1 MRKRKAKSAPVSL
14 LVDLALVFIG
24 LAGGVAVG
32 SGLVAFLTVLDIVP
46 RLTVLTDSRR
56 QVRLYEIAFVMG
68 AVVFTWVDFR
78 EWAVF
83 FPPISTVGIGLL
95 SGVFIGLLAA
105 ALTEVVNVLPILAKR
120 IGMEPKVFWL
130 LLAMMLGKVVGS
142 LFQWI
147 VFVSD

>member
-1 MRKRKAKSAPVSL
+1 MSL
-14 LVDLALVFIG
+14 LVDLALIFIG

-46 RLTVLTDSRR
+46 RLTVLTNSRT
-56 QVRLYEIAFVMG
+56 QVHLYEIAFVVG

-78 EWAVF
+78 EWVAF
-83 FPPISTVGIGLL
+83 FPPVSTVWMGLL
-95 SGVFIGLLAA
+95 SGVFVGLLAA

-120 IGMEPKVFWL
+120 IGMEPRIFWL

-147 VFVSD
+147 VFISD

>member
-1 MRKRKAKSAPVSL
+1 MFL

-24 LAGGVAVG
+24 LAGGVVVG
-32 SGLVAFLTVLDIVP
+32 GGLVAFLTVLDIVP
-46 RLTVLTDSRR
+46 RLTVLTDSRQ
-56 QVRLYEIAFVMG
+56 QVRLYEIAFVLG
-68 AVVFTWVDFR
+68 AVVFTWMDFR

-83 FPPISTVGIGLL
+83 LPPISTVAIGLL
-95 SGVFIGLLAA
+95 SGVFIGLLAG

-120 IGMEPKVFWL
+120 IGMESKVFCL
-130 LLAMMLGKVVGS
+130 LLAMVLGKVVGS

>member
-1 MRKRKAKSAPVSL
+1 M
-14 LVDLALVFIG
+14 
-24 LAGGVAVG
+24 G